1 MIPRGPAVAAAGDS
15 GAKAAPQTR
24 AGANQILHTVAAGEN
39 LRRIGQQYGVTP
51 QEIQRWNG
59 LDDDSII
66 KLGQRLSIWSTAK
79 TAGPELAKTTTT
91 TTTTTIRT
99 TTKKVGYTVQNG
111 DSLTAIASR
120 FNVQIDDILKWNT
133 VNSRALLQPGQK
145 LTLYTRQ

>member
-1 MIPRGPAVAAAGDS
+1 VAAG
-15 GAKAAPQTR
+15 GTIAPPKTKT
-24 AGANQILHTVAAGEN
+24 GANQILHTVAAGEN

-59 LDDDSII
+59 LDDESMI
-66 KLGQRLSIWSTAK
+66 KLGQRLSIWSTAPAAAAK
-79 TAGPELAKTTTT
+79 ANSELAKTTTATSSKT
-91 TTTTTIRT
+91 TTSAR
-99 TTKKVGYTVQNG
+99 KVGYTVQNG